1 MNQNPEKSLA
11 PCETKETSPAPLGFT
26 KVKDMDKPD
35 NRQVKFNTYSSFSG
49 LDLLSQL
56 KEESK
61 LNSDSGTRSY
71 SLFGP
76 DEPNSA
82 IFRSPLT
89 GR

>member
-1 MNQNPEKSLA
+1 MNQNPEKSLP
-11 PCETKETSPAPLGFT
+11 PCEFKTTPPPVEFT
-26 KVKDMDKPD
+26 KVKDLDKQD
-35 NRQVKFNTYSSFSG
+35 NRQVKFNAYSSFSG

-61 LNSDSGTRSY
+61 LSDAEVRSY

-76 DEPNSA
+76 DEPNST

-89 GR
+89 GH